1 MQINANKVKE
11 VLSKHVLTDGIDP
24 IFDEEQ
30 SEGSWFVDKRN
41 GRKYLDL
48 FSFFASSPVGFN
60 HSRIRGSAE
69 KLGKIAKHKP
79 TNSDIYTDTYAEFVQ
94 TFSEIGIPEELPYAF
109 FIEGGTL
116 GVENALKAAFDWKVR
131 KNLSKGKAELG
142 SKIIHFRNAFHGR
155 SGYTLSLTNT
165 EEQKI
170 KYFPKFDW
178 PRIDSPAVRFPLEE
192 NLDSL
197 IEEEKKSVD
206 QIKKAISDYPDD
218 IAAIIIESIQ
228 SEGGDNHFRGE
239 FLAELRTIAD
249 ESELMLIFDEVQTG
263 VGLTGKFWAYE
274 HLGVKPDMIAFGKK
288 MQVCGFLSST
298 RIDDIEENVFKSSGR
313 LNSTFGGNLVD
324 MARTTIYLEII
335 RDEGLLE
342 KAEVTG
348 KHLLYR
354 IEALQDEFSGFVS
367 NARGRGLLCA
377 FDLPTSDDRNQL
389 IEKIMDNGALILG
402 CGEKSIRFRPSLNI
416 STDNIDR
423 GIEIIEQSI
432 KSHIS

>member
-1 MQINANKVKE
+1 MPINANKVKE
-11 VLSKHVLTDGIDP
+11 VLSNHILTDGFDP

-30 SEGSWFVDKRN
+30 SEGSWFIDKRN

-60 HSRIRGSAE
+60 HSKIRESTE

-94 TFSEIGIPEELPYAF
+94 TFGEIGIPKELPHAF
-109 FIEGGTL
+109 FIEGGAL

-131 KNLSKGKAELG
+131 KNLSKGKGELG
-142 SKIIHFRNAFHGR
+142 RKIIHFRKAFHGR
-155 SGYTLSLTNT
+155 TGYTLSLTNT

-178 PRIDSPAVRFPLEE
+178 PRIDSPAIRFPLEE
-192 NLDSL
+192 NIDSL
-197 IEEEKKSVD
+197 IIEEKKAVD
-206 QIKKAISDYPDD
+206 QIKQAISDFPDD
-218 IAAIIIESIQ
+218 IAAIIIEPIQ

-239 FLAELRTIAD
+239 FLSELRTIAD

-263 VGLTGKFWAYE
+263 AGLTGKFWAYQ
-274 HLGVKPDMIAFGKK
+274 HLDVKPDMISFGKK
-288 MQVCGFLSST
+288 MQVCGFLSSN
-298 RIDDIEENVFKSSGR
+298 RIDDIDENVFKSSGR
-313 LNSTFGGNLVD
+313 LNSTFGGNIVD

-335 RDEGLLE
+335 RDEGLIE

-348 KHLLYR
+348 NHLLYR
-354 IEALQDEFSGFVS
+354 IEALQDEFSGYIS

-377 FDLPTSDDRNQL
+377 FDLPSSEDRDQ
-389 IEKIMDNGALILG
+389 IVDKIMDNGALILG
-402 CGEKSIRFRPSLNI
+402 CGEKSIRFRPSLTI
-416 STDNIDR
+416 STEEIDK
-423 GIEIIEQSI
+423 GIEIIERSI
-432 KSHIS
+432 TNHLA

>member
-11 VLSKHVLTDGIDP
+11 VLSKHVLTDGFDP

-178 PRIDSPAVRFPLEE
+178 PRIDSPAIRFPLEE

-206 QIKKAISDYPDD
+206 QIKKAISDYPDN

-367 NARGRGLLCA
+367 NARGRGLFCA
-377 FDLPTSDDRNQL
+377 FDLPTSDDRNKL

>member
-1 MQINANKVKE
+1 MPINANKVKE
-11 VLSKHVLTDGIDP
+11 VLSNHILTDGFDP

-30 SEGSWFVDKRN
+30 SEGSWFIDKRN

-60 HSRIRGSAE
+60 HSKIRESTE

-94 TFSEIGIPEELPYAF
+94 TFGEIGIPKELPHAF
-109 FIEGGTL
+109 FIEGGAL

-131 KNLSKGKAELG
+131 KNLSKGKGELG
-142 SKIIHFRNAFHGR
+142 RKIIHFRKAFHGR
-155 SGYTLSLTNT
+155 TGYTLSLTNT

-178 PRIDSPAVRFPLEE
+178 PRIDSPAIKFPLEE

-197 IEEEKKSVD
+197 IIEEKKAID
-206 QIKKAISDYPDD
+206 QIKQAISDFPDD
-218 IAAIIIESIQ
+218 IAAIIIEPIQ
-228 SEGGDNHFRGE
+228 SEGGDNHFRAE
-239 FLAELRTIAD
+239 FFAELRTIAD

-263 VGLTGKFWAYE
+263 AGLTGKFWAYQ
-274 HLGVKPDMIAFGKK
+274 HLDVKPDMISFGKK
-288 MQVCGFLSST
+288 MQVCGFLSSN
-298 RIDDIEENVFKSSGR
+298 RIDDIDENVFKSSGR
-313 LNSTFGGNLVD
+313 LNSTFGGNIVD

-335 RDEGLLE
+335 RDEGLIE

-354 IEALQDEFSGFVS
+354 IEALQDEFNGYIS

-377 FDLPTSDDRNQL
+377 FDLPSSEDRKK
-389 IEKIMDNGALILG
+389 IVSKIMDNGALILG
-402 CGEKSIRFRPSLNI
+402 CGEKSIRFRPSLTI
-416 STDNIDR
+416 STEEIDK
-423 GIEIIEQSI
+423 GIEIIERSI
-432 KSHIS
+432 TNHIA

>member
-11 VLSKHVLTDGIDP
+11 VLSKHILTDGFDP

-30 SEGSWFVDKRN
+30 SEGSCFVDKRN

-60 HSRIRGSAE
+60 HSKIRESAE

-94 TFSEIGIPEELPYAF
+94 TFGEIGIPEELPHAF
-109 FIEGGTL
+109 FIEGGAL

-131 KNLSKGKAELG
+131 KNLSKGRGELG
-142 SKIIHFRNAFHGR
+142 TKIIHFRRAFHGR
-155 SGYTLSLTNT
+155 TGYTLSLTNT
-165 EEQKI
+165 DEQKI

-178 PRIDSPAVRFPLEE
+178 PRIDSPAIRFPLEE

-197 IEEEKKSVD
+197 IVEEKKSVD
-206 QIKKAISDYPDD
+206 QIKQAISDFPDD
-218 IAAIIIESIQ
+218 IAAIIIEPIQ

-239 FLAELRTIAD
+239 FLADLRTIAD

-263 VGLTGKFWAYE
+263 VGLTGKFWAYQ
-274 HLGVKPDMIAFGKK
+274 HLGVKPDMISFGKK

-298 RIDDIEENVFKSSGR
+298 RLDDIEENVFKSSGR

-335 RDEGLLE
+335 RDEELIE

-354 IEALQDEFSGFVS
+354 IQALQDEFGGYIS

-377 FDLPTSDDRNQL
+377 FDLPSSDDRNQ
-389 IEKIMDNGALILG
+389 IIDIIMDNGALILG
-402 CGEKSIRFRPSLNI
+402 CGERTIRFRPSLTI
-416 STDNIDR
+416 STEEIDR
-423 GIEIIEQSI
+423 GIEIIERSI
-432 KSHIS
+432 NAHIA

>member
-11 VLSKHVLTDGIDP
+11 VLSKHVLTDGFDP

-178 PRIDSPAVRFPLEE
+178 PRIDSPAIRFPLEE

-348 KHLLYR
+348 RHLLYR

-377 FDLPTSDDRNQL
+377 FDLPTSDDRNKL

>member
-1 MQINANKVKE
+1 MPINANRVKE
-11 VLSKHVLTDGIDP
+11 LLSHHILTDGFDP

-30 SEGSWFVDKRN
+30 SEGSWFIDKRN

-48 FSFFASSPVGFN
+48 FSFFATSPVGFN
-60 HSRIRGSAE
+60 HSKIRESSV

-79 TNSDIYTDTYAEFVQ
+79 TNSDIYTDTYADVVQ
-94 TFSEIGIPEELPYAF
+94 TFDEIGKPKELPHAF
-109 FIEGGTL
+109 FIEGGAL

-131 KNLSKGKAELG
+131 KNLSKGKGELG
-142 SKIIHFRNAFHGR
+142 TKIIHFRKAFHGR
-155 SGYTLSLTNT
+155 TGYTLSLTNT

-178 PRIDSPAVRFPLEE
+178 PRIDSPAIKFPLEE

-197 IEEEKKSVD
+197 IVEEKKAVD
-206 QIKKAISDYPDD
+206 QIKKAISDFPDD
-218 IAAIIIESIQ
+218 IAAIIIEPIQ

-239 FLAELRTIAD
+239 FFAELRTIAD

-263 VGLTGKFWAYE
+263 VGLTGKFWAYQ
-274 HLGVKPDMIAFGKK
+274 HLGVKPDMISFGKK

-298 RIDDIEENVFKSSGR
+298 RIDDIDENVFNSPGR
-313 LNSTFGGNLVD
+313 LNSTFGGNIVD

-335 RDEGLLE
+335 RDEGLIE

-348 KHLLYR
+348 NHLLYR
-354 IEALQDEFSGFVS
+354 IEALQDEFSGYIS

-377 FDLPTSDDRNQL
+377 FDLPSSEDRNQ
-389 IEKIMDNGALILG
+389 IVDKIMDNGAIILG
-402 CGEKSIRFRPSLNI
+402 CGEKSIRFRPSLTI
-416 STDNIDR
+416 STEEIDK
-423 GIEIIEQSI
+423 GIEIIERSI
-432 KSHIS
+432 TDHIA

>member
-11 VLSKHVLTDGIDP
+11 VLSKHVLTDGFDP

-60 HSRIRGSAE
+60 HSRIRGSSE

-178 PRIDSPAVRFPLEE
+178 PRIDSPAIRFPLEE

-206 QIKKAISDYPDD
+206 QIKKAINDYPDD

-348 KHLLYR
+348 RHLLYR

-377 FDLPTSDDRNQL
+377 FDLPTSDDRNKL

>member
-11 VLSKHVLTDGIDP
+11 VLSKHVLTDGFDP

-60 HSRIRGSAE
+60 HSRIRGSSE

-79 TNSDIYTDTYAEFVQ
+79 KNSDIYTDTYAEFVQ

-178 PRIDSPAVRFPLEE
+178 PRIDSPAIRFPLEE

-274 HLGVKPDMIAFGKK
+274 HLGVKPDMISFGKK

-377 FDLPTSDDRNQL
+377 FDLPTSDDRNKL

>member
-178 PRIDSPAVRFPLEE
+178 PRIDSPAIRFPLEE

-367 NARGRGLLCA
+367 NARGRGLFCA
-377 FDLPTSDDRNQL
+377 FDLPTSDDRNKL

>member
-11 VLSKHVLTDGIDP
+11 VLSKHVLTDGFDP

-60 HSRIRGSAE
+60 HSRIRGSSE

-178 PRIDSPAVRFPLEE
+178 PRIDSPAIRFPLEE

-377 FDLPTSDDRNQL
+377 FDLPTSDDRNKL

>member
-11 VLSKHVLTDGIDP
+11 VLSKHVLTDGFDP

-178 PRIDSPAVRFPLEE
+178 PRIDSPAIRFPLEE

-197 IEEEKKSVD
+197 IEEEKKSLD

-367 NARGRGLLCA
+367 NARGRGLFCA
-377 FDLPTSDDRNQL
+377 FDLPTSDDRNKL

>member
-1 MQINANKVKE
+1 MPINANKVKE
-11 VLSKHVLTDGIDP
+11 LLSHHILTDGFDP

-60 HSRIRGSAE
+60 HSKIRESSE

-94 TFSEIGIPEELPYAF
+94 TFGEIGKPKELPHAF
-109 FIEGGTL
+109 FIEGGAL

-131 KNLSKGKAELG
+131 KNLSKGKGELG
-142 SKIIHFRNAFHGR
+142 TKIIHFRKAFHGR

-178 PRIDSPAVRFPLEE
+178 PRIDSPAIKFPLEE

-197 IEEEKKSVD
+197 IVEEKKAVD

-218 IAAIIIESIQ
+218 IAAIIIEPIQ

-239 FLAELRTIAD
+239 FFAELRTIAD

-263 VGLTGKFWAYE
+263 VGLTGKFWAYQ
-274 HLGVKPDMIAFGKK
+274 HLGVKPDMISFGKK
-288 MQVCGFLSST
+288 MQVCGFLSSS
-298 RIDDIEENVFKSSGR
+298 RIDDIDENVFNSPGR
-313 LNSTFGGNLVD
+313 LNSTFGGNIVD

-335 RDEGLLE
+335 RDEGLIE

-348 KHLLYR
+348 NHLLYR
-354 IEALQDEFSGFVS
+354 IEALQDEFSGYIS
-367 NARGRGLLCA
+367 NVRGRGLLCA
-377 FDLPTSDDRNQL
+377 FDLPSSEDRNQ
-389 IEKIMDNGALILG
+389 IVDKIMDNGAIILG
-402 CGEKSIRFRPSLNI
+402 CGEKSIRFRPSLTI
-416 STDNIDR
+416 STEEIDK
-423 GIEIIEQSI
+423 GIEIIERSI
-432 KSHIS
+432 TNHIA

>member
-11 VLSKHVLTDGIDP
+11 VLSKHVLTDGFDP

-178 PRIDSPAVRFPLEE
+178 PRIDSPAIRFPLEE

-389 IEKIMDNGALILG
+389 VEKIMDNGALILG

>member
-178 PRIDSPAVRFPLEE
+178 PRIDSPAIRFPLEE

-206 QIKKAISDYPDD
+206 QIKKAISDYPDN

-367 NARGRGLLCA
+367 NARGRGLFCA
-377 FDLPTSDDRNQL
+377 FDLPTSDDRNKL

>member
-178 PRIDSPAVRFPLEE
+178 PRIDSPAIRFPLEE

-206 QIKKAISDYPDD
+206 QIKKAISDYPDN

-348 KHLLYR
+348 RHLLYR

-377 FDLPTSDDRNQL
+377 FDLPTSDDRNKL

>member
-11 VLSKHVLTDGIDP
+11 VLSKHVLTDGFDP

-178 PRIDSPAVRFPLEE
+178 PRIDSPAIRFPLEE

-239 FLAELRTIAD
+239 FLAELKTIAD
-249 ESELMLIFDEVQTG
+249 ESELMWIFDEVQTG

-389 IEKIMDNGALILG
+389 VEKIMDNGALILG

>member
-1 MQINANKVKE
+1 MRINANNVKE
-11 VLSKHVLTDGIDP
+11 ILSNHILADGFDN

-30 SEGSWFVDKRN
+30 SEGSCFVDKRN
-41 GRKYLDL
+41 GRKYVDL
-48 FSFFASSPVGFN
+48 FSFFASSPVGYN
-60 HSRIRGSAE
+60 HSKIRESAE

-94 TFSEIGIPEELPYAF
+94 TFGEIGIPKELPHAF
-109 FIEGGTL
+109 FIEGGAL
-116 GVENALKAAFDWKVR
+116 GVENTLKAAFDWKVR
-131 KNLSKGKAELG
+131 KNLSKGKSELG
-142 SKIIHFRNAFHGR
+142 SKIIHFRKAFHGR
-155 SGYTLSLTNT
+155 TGYTLSLTNT

-170 KYFPKFDW
+170 KYYPKFDW
-178 PRIDSPAVRFPLEE
+178 PRIDSPAIRFPLEE

-197 IEEEKKSVD
+197 IAEEKKSVD
-206 QIKKAISDYPDD
+206 QIKKAISDFPDD
-218 IAAIIIESIQ
+218 IAAIIIEPIQ

-239 FLAELRTIAD
+239 FLTELRTIAD

-274 HLGVKPDMIAFGKK
+274 NFDVKPDMISFGKK

-298 RIDDIEENVFKSSGR
+298 RIDEIEENVFKSSSR

-335 RDEGLLE
+335 RDEGLIE

-354 IEALQDEFSGFVS
+354 IEALQDEFSGYVS
-367 NARGRGLLCA
+367 NARGLGLLCA

-389 IEKIMDNGALILG
+389 VDKIIDNGALILS
-402 CGEKSIRFRPSLNI
+402 CGEKSIRFRPSLTI
-416 STDNIDR
+416 STEEIDN
-423 GIEIIEQSI
+423 GIEIIERSI
-432 KSHIS
+432 KSYVN

>member
-11 VLSKHVLTDGIDP
+11 VLSKHTLTDGFDP

-60 HSRIRGSAE
+60 HSRIRASSQ

-94 TFSEIGIPEELPYAF
+94 TFSEIGIPKELPYAF
-109 FIEGGTL
+109 FIEGGAL

-131 KNLSKGKAELG
+131 KNLAKGKAELG

-178 PRIDSPAVRFPLEE
+178 PRIDSPAIRFPLEE

-239 FLAELRTIAD
+239 FFAELRTIAD

-274 HLGVKPDMIAFGKK
+274 HLDVKPDMISFGKK

-313 LNSTFGGNLVD
+313 INSTFGGNLVD

-377 FDLPTSDDRNQL
+377 FDLPNSDDRNKL
-389 IEKIMDNGALILG
+389 IDKIMDNGAMILG

-423 GIEIIEQSI
+423 GIEIIELSI

>member
-11 VLSKHVLTDGIDP
+11 VLSKHVLTDGFDP

-60 HSRIRGSAE
+60 HSRIRGSSE

-109 FIEGGTL
+109 FIEGGAL

-131 KNLSKGKAELG
+131 KNLAKGKAELV

-178 PRIDSPAVRFPLEE
+178 PRIDSPAIRFPLEE

-348 KHLLYR
+348 RHLLYR
-354 IEALQDEFSGFVS
+354 IEALQDEFSWFVS

-377 FDLPTSDDRNQL
+377 FDLPTSDDRNKL

-402 CGEKSIRFRPSLNI
+402 CGKKSIRFRPSLNI

>member
-11 VLSKHVLTDGIDP
+11 VLSKHILTDGFDQ

-60 HSRIRGSAE
+60 HSRIRASSE

-94 TFSEIGIPEELPYAF
+94 TFGEIGIPKELPYAF
-109 FIEGGTL
+109 FIEGGAL

-131 KNLSKGKAELG
+131 KNLSNGKRELG
-142 SKIIHFRNAFHGR
+142 TKIIHFRNAFHGR

-178 PRIDSPAVRFPLEE
+178 PRIDSPAIRFPIEE

-197 IEEEKKSVD
+197 IAEEKESVD

-249 ESELMLIFDEVQTG
+249 ESELILIFDEVQTG

-274 HLGVKPDMIAFGKK
+274 HLGVKPDMISFGKK

-298 RIDDIEENVFKSSGR
+298 RIDDIEENVFKSPGR

-377 FDLPTSDDRNQL
+377 FDLPTSDDRNKL

>member
-1 MQINANKVKE
+1 MKINANKVKE
-11 VLSKHVLTDGIDP
+11 VLSNHILTDGFDP

-30 SEGSWFVDKRN
+30 SEGSWFIDKRN

-60 HSRIRGSAE
+60 HSKIRESTE

-79 TNSDIYTDTYAEFVQ
+79 TNSDTYTDTYAEFVQ
-94 TFSEIGIPEELPYAF
+94 TFGEIGIPKELPHAF
-109 FIEGGTL
+109 FIEGGAL

-131 KNLSKGKAELG
+131 KNLSKGKGELG
-142 SKIIHFRNAFHGR
+142 TKIVHFRKAFHGR

-170 KYFPKFDW
+170 KYFPKFEW
-178 PRIDSPAVRFPLEE
+178 PRIDSPTIKFPLEE

-197 IEEEKKSVD
+197 IVEEKKSVD
-206 QIKKAISDYPDD
+206 QIKQAISDFPDD
-218 IAAIIIESIQ
+218 IAAIIIEPIQ

-239 FLAELRTIAD
+239 FLGELRTIAD

-263 VGLTGKFWAYE
+263 VGLTGKFWAYQ
-274 HLGVKPDMIAFGKK
+274 HLGVKPDMISFGKK

-298 RIDDIEENVFKSSGR
+298 RIDDIDENVFQSFGR
-313 LNSTFGGNLVD
+313 LNSTFGGNIVD

-335 RDEGLLE
+335 RDEGLIE

-354 IEALQDEFSGFVS
+354 IEALQDEFNGYIS

-377 FDLPTSDDRNQL
+377 FDLPSSEDRNQ
-389 IEKIMDNGALILG
+389 IVNKIMDNGALILG
-402 CGEKSIRFRPSLNI
+402 CGEKSIRFRPSLTI
-416 STDNIDR
+416 STEEIDK
-423 GIEIIEQSI
+423 GIEIIERSI
-432 KSHIS
+432 SNHIA

>member
-11 VLSKHVLTDGIDP
+11 VLSKHVLTDGFDP

-60 HSRIRGSAE
+60 HSRIRGSSE

-178 PRIDSPAVRFPLEE
+178 PRIDSPAIRFPLEE

-206 QIKKAISDYPDD
+206 QIKKAISDYPDN

-377 FDLPTSDDRNQL
+377 FDLPSSDDRNKL

>member
-11 VLSKHVLTDGIDP
+11 VLSKHVLTDGFDP

-60 HSRIRGSAE
+60 HSRIRGSSE

-178 PRIDSPAVRFPLEE
+178 PRIDSPAIRFPLEE

-377 FDLPTSDDRNQL
+377 FDLPSSDDRNKL

>member
-60 HSRIRGSAE
+60 HSRIRGSSE

-178 PRIDSPAVRFPLEE
+178 PRIDSPAIRFPLEE

-348 KHLLYR
+348 RHLLYR

-377 FDLPTSDDRNQL
+377 FDLPTSDDRNKL

>member
-1 MQINANKVKE
+1 MSINANRVKE
-11 VLSKHVLTDGIDP
+11 VLANHILTDGFDP

-30 SEGSWFVDKRN
+30 SEGSWFIDKRN

-60 HSRIRGSAE
+60 HSKIRESSE

-94 TFSEIGIPEELPYAF
+94 TFGEIGKPEELPHAF
-109 FIEGGTL
+109 FIEGGAL

-142 SKIIHFRNAFHGR
+142 TKIVHFRKAFHGR
-155 SGYTLSLTNT
+155 TGYTLSLTNT

-178 PRIDSPAVRFPLEE
+178 PRIDSPAIRFPLEE
-192 NLDSL
+192 NIDSL
-197 IEEEKKSVD
+197 IVEEKKAVD
-206 QIKKAISDYPDD
+206 QIKQAIIDFPDD
-218 IAAIIIESIQ
+218 IAAIIIEPIQ

-239 FLAELRTIAD
+239 FFSELRTIAD

-263 VGLTGKFWAYE
+263 VGLTGKFWAYQ
-274 HLGVKPDMIAFGKK
+274 HLGVKPDMISFGKK

-298 RIDDIEENVFKSSGR
+298 RIDDIDENVFNSSGR
-313 LNSTFGGNLVD
+313 LNSTFGGNIVD

-335 RDEGLLE
+335 RDERLIE

-348 KHLLYR
+348 NHLLYR
-354 IEALQDEFSGFVS
+354 IEALQDEFGGYIS

-377 FDLPTSDDRNQL
+377 FDLPSSEDRNQ
-389 IEKIMDNGALILG
+389 IVNNIMDNGAIILG
-402 CGEKSIRFRPSLNI
+402 CGERSIRFRPSLTI
-416 STDNIDR
+416 STDEIDK
-423 GIEIIEQSI
+423 GIDIIERSI
-432 KSHIS
+432 TNHIA

>member
-11 VLSKHVLTDGIDP
+11 VLSKHVLTDGFDP

-60 HSRIRGSAE
+60 HSRIRGSSE

-178 PRIDSPAVRFPLEE
+178 PRIDSPAIRFPLEE

-367 NARGRGLLCA
+367 NARGRGLFCA
-377 FDLPTSDDRNQL
+377 FDLPTSDDRNKL

>member
-11 VLSKHVLTDGIDP
+11 VLSKHVLTDGFDP

-60 HSRIRGSAE
+60 HSRIRGSSE

-178 PRIDSPAVRFPLEE
+178 PRIDSPAIRFPLEE

-348 KHLLYR
+348 RHLLYR

-377 FDLPTSDDRNQL
+377 FDLPSSDDRNKL

>member
-11 VLSKHVLTDGIDP
+11 VLSKHILTDGFDP

-178 PRIDSPAVRFPLEE
+178 PRIDSPAIRFPLEE

-377 FDLPTSDDRNQL
+377 FDLPTSDDRNKL

>member
-11 VLSKHVLTDGIDP
+11 VLSKHVLTDGFDP

-60 HSRIRGSAE
+60 HSRIRGSSE

-178 PRIDSPAVRFPLEE
+178 PRIDSPAIRFPLEE

-348 KHLLYR
+348 RHLLYR

-377 FDLPTSDDRNQL
+377 FDLPTSDDRNKL

>member
-178 PRIDSPAVRFPLEE
+178 PRIDSPAIRFPLEE

-206 QIKKAISDYPDD
+206 QIKKAISDYPDN

-348 KHLLYR
+348 KYLLYR

-367 NARGRGLLCA
+367 NARGRGLFCA
-377 FDLPTSDDRNQL
+377 FDLPTSDDRNKL

>member
-178 PRIDSPAVRFPLEE
+178 PRIDSPAIRFPLEE

-348 KHLLYR
+348 RHLLYR

-377 FDLPTSDDRNQL
+377 FDLPTSDDRNKL

>member
-11 VLSKHVLTDGIDP
+11 VLSKHVLTDGFDP

-60 HSRIRGSAE
+60 HSRIRGSSE

-79 TNSDIYTDTYAEFVQ
+79 TNSDVYTDTYAEFVQ

-178 PRIDSPAVRFPLEE
+178 PRIDSPAIRFPLEE

>member
-11 VLSKHVLTDGIDP
+11 VLSKHILTDGFDP

-30 SEGSWFVDKRN
+30 SEGSCFVDKRT

-60 HSRIRGSAE
+60 HSKIRESAE

-94 TFSEIGIPEELPYAF
+94 TFGEIGIPEELPHAF
-109 FIEGGTL
+109 FIEGGAL

-131 KNLSKGKAELG
+131 KSLSKGRGELG
-142 SKIIHFRNAFHGR
+142 TKIIHFRRAFHGR
-155 SGYTLSLTNT
+155 TGYTLSLTNT
-165 EEQKI
+165 DEQKI

-178 PRIDSPAVRFPLEE
+178 PRIDSPAIRFPLEE

-197 IEEEKKSVD
+197 IVEEKKSVD
-206 QIKKAISDYPDD
+206 QIKQAISDFPDD
-218 IAAIIIESIQ
+218 IAAIIIEPIQ

-239 FLAELRTIAD
+239 FLADLRTIAD

-263 VGLTGKFWAYE
+263 VGLTGKFWAYQ
-274 HLGVKPDMIAFGKK
+274 HLGVKPDMISFGKK

-298 RIDDIEENVFKSSGR
+298 RLDDIEENVFKSSGR
-313 LNSTFGGNLVD
+313 LNSTFGGNLID

-335 RDEGLLE
+335 RDEELIE

-354 IEALQDEFSGFVS
+354 IQALQDEFGGYIS

-377 FDLPTSDDRNQL
+377 FDLPSSDDRNR
-389 IEKIMDNGALILG
+389 IIDIIMDNGALILG
-402 CGEKSIRFRPSLNI
+402 CGERTIRFRPSLTI
-416 STDNIDR
+416 STEEIDR
-423 GIEIIEQSI
+423 GIKIIERSI
-432 KSHIS
+432 NAHIA

>member
-11 VLSKHVLTDGIDP
+11 VLSKHVLTDGFDP

-178 PRIDSPAVRFPLEE
+178 PRIDSPAIRFPLEE

-206 QIKKAISDYPDD
+206 QIKKAISDNPDD

-377 FDLPTSDDRNQL
+377 FDLPTSDDRNKL